1 MSTTF
6 EKKVYGDDV
15 TEITNKTTFDL
26 DEKRELTLN
35 IVDTDG
41 DTLIPFSDIDSI
53 KAIYIFSSS
62 TFTIKLN
69 DGVNDFLLS
78 GTSFSLEPD
87 TTFISGLSSINISTA
102 ETTAISV
109 KIIILGESS

>member
-6 EKKVYGDDV
+6 QKKVYGDNV
-15 TEITNKTTFDL
+15 TEIDNKTTFDL

-41 DTLIPFSDIDSI
+41 DTLIPFNDIDNI
-53 KAIYIFSSS
+53 KAIYMYSDSAFN
-62 TFTIKLN
+62 IKLN
-69 DGVNDFLLS
+69 DGVNDFTLS

-87 TTFISGLSSINISTA
+87 TTFISSLASINISTA

-109 KIIILGESS
+109 KVLILGEES